1 MQRVIED
8 SWSFPEEARLTP
20 LLSFIILF
28 ALTGLARW
36 ELFTASLVYQLNL
49 YTISRLARR
58 SFTIGELGIV
68 STLGVTLL
76 MESIYLT
83 IAKLWPFTTSYV
95 KTFRHPT
102 PLLYFQLA
110 LVVGT
115 FIIGFLLSPLLYLSR
130 NLAQKP
136 LHRLRW
142 PAKRDLHRRLLA
154 GFFYFFA
161 AAFVVGVLGMWVRW
175 LLGNKDPWFWV
186 AKFVVEGKYQW
197 SRPLL
202 MIYWLALVSISIVGW
217 QTVVVRN
224 KRIRLRAGNSRNMNL
239 NGVHLKNHNHNLQNT
254 INRNSLN
261 IGSISAVPISSEK
274 EGQAGMEIVDPRK
287 SNTSSTTTSV
297 SLGLGNLSNFSS
309 NLNPFSNGFNHH
321 KDSKDLNLGSLPP
334 TNPTSNTSIPQ
345 TPLSPPVQSTPV
357 GLSFT
362 SSNSVEPPSGNNS
375 TSSSHLKKAAHL
387 SLNARRK
394 FFHALAVL
402 MFVPGIVLDVSTK
415 DILFSLHFINL
426 LPIN

>member
-1 MQRVIED
+1 MFLFFCC
-8 SWSFPEEARLTP
+8 SSKSG
-20 LLSFIILF
+20 LS
-28 ALTGLARW
+28 RW

-58 SFTIGELGIV
+58 SFTLGELAIV
-68 STLGVTLL
+68 ATLGVTLL

-83 IAKLWPFTTSYV
+83 IAKLWPLTTDYV

-102 PLLYFQLA
+102 PLVIFQLA

-115 FIIGFLLSPLLYLSR
+115 FMIGFLLSPLLYLSR

-175 LLGNKDPWFWV
+175 LLGNRDAWIWV
-186 AKFVVEGKYQW
+186 AMFVVEGKYQW

-202 MIYWLALVSISIVGW
+202 MAYWLGLVSISVIGW

-224 KRIRLRAGNSRNMNL
+224 KRVKLRAGSARNMNL
-239 NGVHLKNHNHNLQNT
+239 NGINSKINPVT
-254 INRNSLN
+254 SINRNLN
-261 IGSISAVPISSEK
+261 HLQVPPSPHSISAIPSPEGDGN
-274 EGQAGMEIVDPRK
+274 GQAGMEIVDSRH
-287 SNTSSTTTSV
+287 SQAGSTTTSV
-297 SLGLGNLSNFSS
+297 SLGLGDLSNLSSPSAALMNQPAVS
-309 NLNPFSNGFNHH
+309 
-321 KDSKDLNLGSLPP
+321 
-334 TNPTSNTSIPQ
+334 
-345 TPLSPPVQSTPV
+345 TPLSPPIQSTPV

-362 SSNSVEPPSGNNS
+362 TPNPIESHSS
-375 TSSSHLKKAAHL
+375 SSSHLKKAAHL
-387 SLNARRK
+387 SLNAKRK

-402 MFVPGIVLDVSTK
+402 MFVPGILFDVSSADQFFCFYVT
-415 DILFSLHFINL
+415 
-426 LPIN
+426 